1 VFEKAVFGDVELT
14 VISALSI
21 AINADV
27 ELVGLWT
34 MSDKVWLPG

>member
-1 VFEKAVFGDVELT
+1 VELT